1 MRLET
6 HEAGAR
12 SLLWHHDMHRAFKR
26 SRPANSRE
34 KDVLIAGSVAA
45 LICTSLTHRQMM
57 AHLHSWCLLL
67 TSGCPPPSS
76 AESPANRLWGSHD
89 KLYKQ

>member
-1 MRLET
+1 MHLET

-26 SRPANSRE
+26 SCAANSRE
-34 KDVLIAGSVAA
+34 KNVLIAGSVAA
-45 LICTSLTHRQMM
+45 LLCTSPTHRQMM

-67 TSGCPPPSS
+67 TSGYQPPSS
-76 AESPANRLWGSHD
+76 AKLPANRLWGSHD
-89 KLYKQ
+89 NLYKQ